1 MKKETV
7 IDWLAEG
14 SLAIPKLLLKYYKS
28 IGLNEEEFVLLLHV
42 HSSIESGN
50 SFPTP
55 DELSERMSCHKEH
68 CMEII
73 KYLIQHSFL
82 QIEGTTGMDGVMHES
97 YTLRPLWE
105 KLLHYLSDLE
115 NKQVKRENEQV
126 EINVYTMFEQEFGR
140 PLSPMECESLTM
152 WLDQEDH
159 SPLLIKAALREAVMS
174 GKLNFRYID
183 RILFEW
189 KKKGIETL
197 EQAQD
202 QGMKF
207 RSHQRAKSHQVKQ
220 ETTSIPFYNWLES

>member
-28 IGLNEEEFVLLLHV
+28 IGLNEEEFVLLLHI

-73 KYLIQHSFL
+73 KYLIQHNFL
-82 QIEGTTGMDGVMHES
+82 QIEGATGIDGVMHES

-140 PLSPMECESLTM
+140 PLSPMECESLSM